1 MPVRDYIPDD
11 VDLTPSERRN
21 AGVARRRVQGGM
33 VADWLPD
40 KDTPPLAVKSGKE
53 YNQDAALKRAM
64 AAQASAASEEL
75 QSAIE
80 RLKKLNVVQ
89 AVNHITQLPY
99 SQMELYLAA
108 ESLYGNRKGVLEAFP
123 PVDPAVVDRIK
134 LLIGADA
141 EPAPDGAKASDPDD
155 KKE

>member
-11 VDLTPSERRN
+11 VDLSPSERRN

-33 VADWLPD
+33 VADWIPD
-40 KDTPPLAVKSGKE
+40 ENTPPLVKKSGKQ

-64 AAQASAASEEL
+64 AAQQTAAKGEFDE
-75 QSAIE
+75 AVA
-80 RLKKLNVVQ
+80 RLKKMTVTQ
-89 AVNHITQLPY
+89 AVQHITQLPY
-99 SQMELYLAA
+99 SQMELYLAS
-108 ESLYGNRKGVLEAFP
+108 EVMYGNRKGVLEAFP

-141 EPAPDGAKASDPDD
+141 TASDPDD
-155 KKE
+155 EKE